1 MTDRTYLHTLTEQ
14 DIKDIAS
21 SRASRKVMKRIKI
34 YLIGGIVL
42 VIISSIIAFTLN
54 TNFTPIG
61 GTLTALIVFLYA
73 WIAIQQIR
81 YTKEITK
88 EFISEL

>member
-34 YLIGGIVL
+34 YLIGGTIL
-42 VIISSIIAFTLN
+42 VILSSIIAFTLN
-54 TNFTPIG
+54 TSFTPIG
-61 GTLTALIVFLYA
+61 GTLTALIVFLYV
-73 WIAIQQIR
+73 WMAIQQIR
-81 YTKEITK
+81 FTKEITK